1 MSFDASLIEYCSP
14 TLASIKAGS
23 LFAVEPEDWQ
33 DFFTEAAALRRR
45 LLPKGLQLRIV
56 RCSSRRALCYLYRPA
71 QLSAI
76 LHDEKTRRFLA
87 AEGYRGTDE
96 KEILDELCRKL
107 VKGGA
112 FPHEIGVF
120 LGYPLGDVIG
130 FIQNKGQN
138 CLCSGCWKVYSD
150 ECAARRTFERY
161 RRCKRLYAQRFRE
174 GFPLSRLAV
183 AGA

>member
-120 LGYPLGDVIG
+120 LGYPLEDVIG

-138 CLCSGCWKVYSD
+138 CLCSGCWKAYTD
-150 ECAARRTFERY
+150 ACAAERQFNRLRKCQEVY
-161 RRCKRLYAQRFRE
+161 KRLFALGRTLNQ
-174 GFPLSRLAV
+174 LTV
-183 AGA
+183 AA

>member
-33 DFFTEAAALRRR
+33 DFFTEASALRRR

-107 VKGGA
+107 VRGGA

-120 LGYPLGDVIG
+120 LGYPLGTSSG
-130 FIQNKGQN
+130 SSRTKGRTACAAAAGRRIQTPAQPNGSSTACAN
-138 CLCSGCWKVYSD
+138 ARRFTSGCSPS
-150 ECAARRTFERY
+150 AA
-161 RRCKRLYAQRFRE
+161 
-174 GFPLSRLAV
+174 PSIS
-183 AGA
+183 